1 MKTKNTKNFKD
12 PVVIYKDLNL
22 NHQIL
27 NENKGKVGVYCFTNT
42 KNGKTYIGSSCNLRR
57 RFYDYFNLN
66 TLRAR
71 RHRIIIYNALLKYG
85 YSNFTLEILE
95 YCNESNLLERETH
108 YIRLL
113 NPSYNIL
120 KQGGSLLG
128 FKHSQATLA
137 KMRTRKHNEATREKM
152 RLIRLG
158 RKLSEA
164 TLLKLRG
171 QKRSEISRE
180 KMRLARLGRSHSAV
194 TLSKL
199 RGRS

>member
-1 MKTKNTKNFKD
+1 M
-12 PVVIYKDLNL
+12 
-22 NHQIL
+22 
-27 NENKGKVGVYCFTNT
+27 GVYCFTNT
-42 KNGKTYIGSSCNLRR
+42 KNGKTYIGSSYNLRR

-85 YSNFTLEILE
+85 HSNFTLEILE

-137 KMRTRKHNEATREKM
+137 KMRTRKHTDSGKNEINK
-152 RLIRLG
+152 IR
-158 RKLSEA
+158 
-164 TLLKLRG
+164 
-171 QKRSEISRE
+171 
-180 KMRLARLGRSHSAV
+180 
-194 TLSKL
+194 SKT
-199 RGRS
+199 